1 MAQCMT
7 FPRLPNNRAAA
18 APCKC
23 AKIPAMNAVISLEQ
37 LYTPINDALGQVRT
51 SVEQLWIDA
60 LQLVGIDIGAV
71 PKAGGKMLRPAL
83 CLMSA
88 GAIGAKDLSSYVQLA
103 TAFEALHIA
112 SLAHDDVID
121 RALLRRGKP
130 SLSGMW
136 DNHAAVL
143 GGDYLVARAVEIL
156 ATYNSCPVISNAIS
170 SVRRM
175 AEGEL
180 YFFNRRDEPYRQEDC
195 IMLARQ
201 KTASLFA
208 EAVSAPAYILNA
220 AYKDALHGF
229 GIALGIAFQIVDD
242 LLDVTQP
249 SSQMGKP
256 ACGDIVEGK
265 KTIPIMHLREGLDA
279 AGLARIDAL
288 RDGTLSDDDQAWVAE
303 MAERTGAR
311 ERTEA
316 LAREYTSEAVRLL
329 GQLPPSEYRD
339 AMENL
344 TEFVLVR
351 AL

>member
-1 MAQCMT
+1 MYGLCGT
-7 FPRLPNNRAAA
+7 WAA
-18 APCKC
+18 C
-23 AKIPAMNAVISLEQ
+23 AKILGMSVALSLEQ
-37 LYTPINDALGQVRT
+37 LYLPVQDALDGVRT
-51 SVEQLWIDA
+51 TVESLWVDA
-60 LQLVGIDIGAV
+60 LQLVGIDESAA

-88 GAIGAKDLSSYVQLA
+88 GALGAPDLGRFVRLA

-130 SLSGMW
+130 SLSGLW

-156 ATYNSCPVISNAIS
+156 AEYDSCPVIANAIS

-180 YFFNRRDEPYRQEDC
+180 YFFARRDEPYRQEDC
-195 IMLARQ
+195 IMLAER

-208 EAVSAPAYILNA
+208 EAVSAPAYVLDLE
-220 AYKDALHGF
+220 KRDALHRF
-229 GIALGIAFQIVDD
+229 GIGIGIAFQIIDD

-249 SSQMGKP
+249 SSQLGKP

-265 KTIPIMHLREGLDA
+265 KTIPIMRLREGLDA
-279 AGLARIDAL
+279 DELARLDAL
-288 RDGTLSDDDQAWVAE
+288 RDATISDEDRAWVAA
-303 MAERTGAR
+303 MVDRTGAG
-311 ERTEA
+311 EQTEA
-316 LAREYTSEAVRLL
+316 LARSYVEHALAGLSVLPAGPYREAMAGIAEFMLIR
-329 GQLPPSEYRD
+329 
-339 AMENL
+339 AM
-344 TEFVLVR
+344 
-351 AL
+351 

>member
-1 MAQCMT
+1 MG
-7 FPRLPNNRAAA
+7 
-18 APCKC
+18 APFLKPDMRG
-23 AKIPAMNAVISLEQ
+23 AGQYVKIPIMSATLSLEQ
-37 LYTPINDALGQVRT
+37 LYLPVQDALT
-51 SVEQLWIDA
+51 SVRRSVERLWIDA
-60 LQLVGIDIGAV
+60 LQLVGVDESAA

-88 GAIGAKDLSSYVQLA
+88 GALGAEDLGRFVQLA

-130 SLSGMW
+130 SLSSLW

-156 ATYNSCPVISNAIS
+156 AEYDSCPVIANAIS

-180 YFFNRRDEPYRQEDC
+180 FFFARRDDPYRQEDC
-195 IMLARQ
+195 IMLAER

-208 EAVSAPAYILNA
+208 EAVSAPAYVLNMGQREP
-220 AYKDALHGF
+220 LHRF

-249 SSQMGKP
+249 ASQLGKP

-265 KTIPIMHLREGLDA
+265 KTIPIMCLREGLNADE
-279 AGLARIDAL
+279 LARLGAMADASI
-288 RDGTLSDDDQAWVAE
+288 SDDDRMWVST
-303 MAERTGAR
+303 MVERTGAG
-311 ERTEA
+311 ERTQA
-316 LAREYTSEAVRLL
+316 LAREYIQDALR
-329 GQLPPSEYRD
+329 QLAGLPAGPYRD
-339 AMENL
+339 SMEGL
-344 TEFVLVR
+344 AEFVLIR
-351 AL
+351 AM

>member
-1 MAQCMT
+1 MSAT
-7 FPRLPNNRAAA
+7 L
-18 APCKC
+18 
-23 AKIPAMNAVISLEQ
+23 SLEQ
-37 LYTPINDALGQVRT
+37 LYAPIESPLAQVRGTVESLWGDALK
-51 SVEQLWIDA
+51 
-60 LQLVGIDIGAV
+60 LVGIDESAV

-83 CLMSA
+83 CLLSA
-88 GAIGAKDLSSYVQLA
+88 GALGAADLGRYVRLA

-156 ATYNSCPVISNAIS
+156 AEYDHCPIIANAIS

-180 YFFNRRDEPYRQEDC
+180 YFFNRRDDPYRQEDC

-208 EAVSAPAYILNA
+208 EAVSAPAYLLNA
-220 AYKDALHGF
+220 ARRASLHAY

-249 SSQMGKP
+249 ASQLGKP
-256 ACGDIVEGK
+256 ACGDIAEGK
-265 KTIPIMHLREGLDA
+265 KTIPIMLLREGLDTAELAKLDAMRDA
-279 AGLARIDAL
+279 AI
-288 RDGTLSDDDQAWVAE
+288 SDDDRAWVTE
-303 MAERTGAR
+303 RLERTGAR
-311 ERTEA
+311 EKTERLARDYAAEA
-316 LAREYTSEAVRLL
+316 LGHLSELPTGPHRES
-329 GQLPPSEYRD
+329 
-339 AMENL
+339 MEGIVD
-344 TEFVLVR
+344 FVLVR
-351 AL
+351 VM

>member
-1 MAQCMT
+1 MSAT
-7 FPRLPNNRAAA
+7 L
-18 APCKC
+18 
-23 AKIPAMNAVISLEQ
+23 SLQQ
-37 LYTPINDALGQVRT
+37 LYQPVQGALDEVRGV
-51 SVEQLWIDA
+51 VEQLWIDA
-60 LQLVGIDIGAV
+60 LRLVGIDESAA

-83 CLMSA
+83 CLLSA
-88 GAIGAKDLSSYVQLA
+88 GAIGAEDLRPYVRLA
-103 TAFEALHIA
+103 AAFEALHLA

-130 SLSGMW
+130 SLSGLW

-156 ATYNSCPVISNAIS
+156 AEYDSCTVIANAIS

-180 YFFNRRDEPYRQEDC
+180 YFFLRRDEPYRQEDC

-208 EAVSAPAYILNA
+208 EAVSAPAHVLEPTHRE
-220 AYKDALHGF
+220 ALHGF

-249 SSQMGKP
+249 ASQLGKP
-256 ACGDIVEGK
+256 ACGDLAEGK

-279 AGLARIDAL
+279 AELARLDGL
-288 RDGTLSDDDQAWVAE
+288 RDAEITDADREWVTA
-303 MAERTGAR
+303 MVERTGAR
-311 ERTEA
+311 EKTEA
-316 LAREYTSEAVRLL
+316 LAREYIAEALQLL
-329 GQLPPSEYRD
+329 GELPPSEYRD
-339 AMENL
+339 AMEGL
-344 TEFVLVR
+344 TEFVMVR
-351 AL
+351 AM

>member
-1 MAQCMT
+1 MSAT
-7 FPRLPNNRAAA
+7 
-18 APCKC
+18 
-23 AKIPAMNAVISLEQ
+23 ISLEQ
-37 LYTPINDALGQVRT
+37 LYHPIQHALDGVRAA
-51 SVEQLWIDA
+51 VEQLWIDA
-60 LQLVGIDIGAV
+60 LKLVGIDESAV

-88 GAIGAKDLSSYVQLA
+88 GAIGGGKDLDKYVRLA
-103 TAFEALHIA
+103 CAFEALHIA

-156 ATYNSCPVISNAIS
+156 AEYDSCPVIANAIS

-195 IMLARQ
+195 IMLAQQ

-208 EAVSAPAYILNA
+208 EAVSAPAYIIDPTHKA
-220 AYKDALHGF
+220 ALHGF

-249 SSQMGKP
+249 ASQLGKP
-256 ACGDIVEGK
+256 ACGDIAEGK
-265 KTIPIMHLREGLDA
+265 KTIPIMWLREGLDA
-279 AGLARIDAL
+279 AGAARLDAL
-288 RDGTLSDDDQAWVAE
+288 RDTTISDEDREWVTA
-303 MAERTGAR
+303 MAEQTGAR
-311 ERTEA
+311 ERTEN
-316 LAREYTSEAVRLL
+316 LAREYTQEALRLL
-329 GQLPPSEYRD
+329 HQLPPSAYRD
-339 AMENL
+339 AMEGL

-351 AL
+351 AM

>member
-1 MAQCMT
+1 MSAT
-7 FPRLPNNRAAA
+7 L
-18 APCKC
+18 
-23 AKIPAMNAVISLEQ
+23 SLEQ
-37 LYTPINDALGQVRT
+37 LYIPVQDALDRVRT
-51 SVEQLWIDA
+51 TVESLWIDA
-60 LQLVGIDIGAV
+60 LGLVGIDESAA

-88 GAIGAKDLSSYVQLA
+88 GALGGGDLDRFVRLA

-130 SLSGMW
+130 SLSGLW

-156 ATYNSCPVISNAIS
+156 AEYESCPVIANAIS

-180 YFFNRRDEPYRQEDC
+180 FFFARRDEPYRQEDC
-195 IMLARQ
+195 IMLAER

-208 EAVSAPAYILNA
+208 EAVSAPAYVLNLEQR
-220 AYKDALHGF
+220 DPLHRF
-229 GIALGIAFQIVDD
+229 GIALGIAFQIIDD

-249 SSQMGKP
+249 ASQLGKP

-265 KTIPIMHLREGLDA
+265 KTIPIMHLRDGLSVPELERLDRLRDA
-279 AGLARIDAL
+279 TISDEDRAWVAAMVERSGAGDRTETLARTYIQDAL
-288 RDGTLSDDDQAWVAE
+288 RQLAGLPA
-303 MAERTGAR
+303 GPYR
-311 ERTEA
+311 E
-316 LAREYTSEAVRLL
+316 
-329 GQLPPSEYRD
+329 
-339 AMENL
+339 AMEGL
-344 TEFVLVR
+344 AEFVLVR
-351 AL
+351 AM

>member
-1 MAQCMT
+1 MSAT
-7 FPRLPNNRAAA
+7 L
-18 APCKC
+18 
-23 AKIPAMNAVISLEQ
+23 SLEQ
-37 LYTPINDALGQVRT
+37 LYTPIDSALSGVRS

-60 LQLVGIDIGAV
+60 LKLVGIDESAV

-88 GAIGAKDLSSYVQLA
+88 GALGAQDLGKYVRLA

-130 SLSGMW
+130 SLSGLW

-156 ATYNSCPVISNAIS
+156 AEYDHCPIIANAIS

-208 EAVSAPAYILNA
+208 EAVSAPAYLLDTA
-220 AYKDALHGF
+220 RRASLHAF

-249 SSQMGKP
+249 ASQLGKP

-265 KTIPIMHLREGLDA
+265 KTIPIMLLRDGLDA
-279 AGLARIDAL
+279 GELARLDTL
-288 RDGTLSDDDQAWVAE
+288 RDAAITDADREWIT
-303 MAERTGAR
+303 ERVEHTGAR
-311 ERTEA
+311 QKTETLARDYANEA
-316 LAREYTSEAVRLL
+316 LGHLAPLAPSPFRES
-329 GQLPPSEYRD
+329 
-339 AMENL
+339 MENL
-344 TEFVLVR
+344 VEFVLVR
-351 AL
+351 AM